1 MANTGEESPSR
12 VKSPNFPSPRPGDRV
27 VRSRRRRRLRGL
39 RRVLGVPA
47 LYSIGYGNVGSSI
60 YYALGITAVYAL
72 GATPIALMGA
82 GIFFVFTATT
92 YAEGAALFPEAGGSS
107 SFARHG
113 FNEFWSFIAGWSLML
128 DYMVTMAISAVT
140 VPFYLAY
147 FFPVLKE
154 SNVANTLVGMGLMVF
169 LMVLNIVG
177 VRETSGFNIF
187 WVVLDLVTQTLLVVL
202 GVIFLLNVPKLLS
215 YVQWGGS
222 ENWPTLRSFIYGI
235 SISMIAYTGLESV
248 CQMAEEAREP
258 ERMVPRSLM
267 WTVVTVLGMY
277 ALISVIALS
286 AMTPVQLSKEWS
298 SDPVAG
304 IAHFLPD
311 LRVMG
316 FDIPLSRIMAPWV
329 AVLAASILLIASNA
343 GLLGISRL
351 AFSLGQHQQLPALL
365 VKIHPRFRTPYI
377 AIIIFSGAAI
387 LLLMPG
393 LYAPGILL
401 KLGDLYSF
409 GAMLAFTLAH
419 ASIIALRV
427 KAPDLPRPFKPWGNI
442 GWRGRRIPVT
452 AVLGMLGTFS
462 VWLIV
467 IVTHPWG
474 RTVGFIWLAIGIATY
489 VFYRRRQGLS
499 LTRTVK
505 ASGPILVEEASGR
518 SR

>member
-1 MANTGEESPSR
+1 MPGSGEEGLAVEGRPI
-12 VKSPNFPSPRPGDRV
+12 FPSARPGDRI
-27 VRSRRRRRLRGL
+27 VRPRRRRPPRGF

-82 GIFFVFTATT
+82 GIFFVFTAAT

-107 SFARHG
+107 SFVRHG
-113 FNEFWSFIAGWSLML
+113 FNELWSFIAGWSLML

-147 FFPVLKE
+147 FFPILKE
-154 SNVANTLVGMGLMVF
+154 SNVASTLVGIGLMVF
-169 LMVLNIVG
+169 LMALNIVG

-187 WVVLDLVTQTLLVVL
+187 WVVLDLVTQILLVVL
-202 GVIFLLNVPKLLS
+202 GIVFLLSVPKLLS
-215 YVQWGGS
+215 YVQYGSS

-248 CQMAEEAREP
+248 CQMAEEARQP
-258 ERMVPRSLM
+258 EKMVPRSLM
-267 WTVVTVLGMY
+267 WVVMTVIGMY
-277 ALISVIALS
+277 ALISVVALS
-286 AMTPVQLSKEWS
+286 AMTPVQLANEWS
-298 SDPVAG
+298 TDPVAG

-311 LRVMG
+311 LHLG
-316 FDIPLSRIMAPWV
+316 GLALPLSKIMAPWV
-329 AVLAASILLIASNA
+329 AVLAGSILLIASNA

-351 AFSLGQHQQLPALL
+351 AFSLGQHQQLPAFLM
-365 VKIHPRFRTPYI
+365 KIHPTFRTPHL
-377 AIIIFSGAAI
+377 AIIVFSVGAI
-387 LLLMPG
+387 LLLVPG
-393 LYAPGILL
+393 FYAPGILL

-427 KAPDLPRPFKPWGNI
+427 KRPNLPRPFEPWGNVR
-442 GWRGRRIPVT
+442 WRGSRIPIS
-452 AVLGMLGTFS
+452 AILGMLGTFS

-467 IVTHPWG
+467 IFTHPWG
-474 RTVGFIWLAIGIATY
+474 RTVGFIWLAIGITSY

-499 LTRTVK
+499 LTLTVK
-505 ASGPILVEEASGR
+505 APGPVFVEELGR
-518 SR
+518 EGR

>member
-1 MANTGEESPSR
+1 
-12 VKSPNFPSPRPGDRV
+12 
-27 VRSRRRRRLRGL
+27 
-39 RRVLGVPA
+39 VLGVPA

-82 GIFFVFTATT
+82 GIFFVFTAAT

-107 SFARHG
+107 SFARRA
-113 FNEFWSFIAGWSLML
+113 FNELWSFIAGWSLML

-147 FFPVLKE
+147 FFPLLKE
-154 SNVANTLVGMGLMVF
+154 SNVASTLVGMGVMAF

-177 VRETSGFNIF
+177 VRETSRFNIF
-187 WVVLDLVTQTLLVVL
+187 WVILDLVTQALLVVL
-202 GVIFLLNVPKLLS
+202 GIIFLLNFPKLLS
-215 YVQWGGS
+215 YVKWGGS
-222 ENWPTLRSFIYGI
+222 EDWPTLGSFIYGI

-267 WTVVTVLGMY
+267 WAVVTVLGMY

-286 AMTPVQLSKEWS
+286 AMTPAQLVNEWS
-298 SDPVAG
+298 NDPIAG

-311 LRVMG
+311 VHLAG
-316 FDIPLSRIMAPWV
+316 LTISLSKIVAPWV
-329 AVLAASILLIASNA
+329 ALLAASILLIAGNV

-351 AFSLGQHQQLPALL
+351 AFSLGQHQQLPAFM
-365 VKIHPRFRTPYI
+365 VRIHPKFRTPYI
-377 AIIIFSGAAI
+377 AIIAFSAAGI
-387 LLLMPG
+387 LLLTPG
-393 LYAPGILL
+393 LFAPGILL

-409 GAMLAFTLAH
+409 GAMLAFTIAH

-427 KAPDLPRPFKPWGNI
+427 KAPDLPRPFEPWGNLR
-442 GWRGRRIPVT
+442 WRGSRIPLS
-452 AVLGMLGTFS
+452 AVLGMLGTFA

-467 IVTHPWG
+467 VVTHPWG
-474 RTVGFIWLAIGIATY
+474 RTVGFIWLAGGIAIY
-489 VFYRRRQGLS
+489 IFYRRRQGLS
-499 LTRTVK
+499 LTLTVK
-505 ASGPILVEEASGR
+505 APAPALVEETGR
-518 SR
+518 HGR

>member
-1 MANTGEESPSR
+1 MPNSDREGSPRSE
-12 VKSPNFPSPRPGDRV
+12 KPSVLSTRPGDRV
-27 VRSRRRRRLRGL
+27 VRPRRRRRPRGL

-82 GIFFVFTATT
+82 GIFFVFTAAT

-107 SFARHG
+107 SFARRA
-113 FNEFWSFIAGWSLML
+113 FNELWSFIAGWSLML

-147 FFPVLKE
+147 FFPLLKE
-154 SNVANTLVGMGLMVF
+154 SNVASTLVGMGVMAF
-169 LMVLNIVG
+169 LMALNIVG

-187 WVVLDLVTQTLLVVL
+187 WVILDLVTQALLVVL
-202 GVIFLLNVPKLLS
+202 GIIFLLNFPKLLS
-215 YVQWGGS
+215 YVKWGGS
-222 ENWPTLRSFIYGI
+222 EDWPTLRSFIYGI

-267 WTVVTVLGMY
+267 LAVVTVLGMY
-277 ALISVIALS
+277 AFISVIALS
-286 AMTPVQLSKEWS
+286 AMTPAQLANEWS
-298 SDPVAG
+298 NDPVAG

-311 LRVMG
+311 VHLAG
-316 FDIPLSRIMAPWV
+316 LTISLSKIVAPWV
-329 AVLAASILLIASNA
+329 ALLAASILLIASNV

-351 AFSLGQHQQLPALL
+351 AFSLGQHQQLPAFM
-365 VKIHPRFRTPYI
+365 VRIHPKFRTPYI
-377 AIIIFSGAAI
+377 AIIAFSAAGI
-387 LLLMPG
+387 LLLTPG
-393 LYAPGILL
+393 LFAPGILL

-427 KAPDLPRPFKPWGNI
+427 KAPDLPRPFEPWGNFR
-442 GWRGRRIPVT
+442 WRGSRIPLS
-452 AVLGMLGTFS
+452 AVLGMLGTFA

-467 IVTHPWG
+467 VVTHPWG
-474 RTVGFIWLAIGIATY
+474 RTVGFIWLAGGIAIY
-489 VFYRRRQGLS
+489 IFYRRRQGLS
-499 LTRTVK
+499 LTLTVK
-505 ASGPILVEEASGR
+505 APAPTLIEEAGR
-518 SR
+518 QR

>member
-1 MANTGEESPSR
+1 MPITDQEGSPR
-12 VKSPNFPSPRPGDRV
+12 PVRPNFPSTRPGDRI
-27 VRSRRRRRLRGL
+27 VRPRRRRQPRGL

-82 GIFFVFTATT
+82 GIFFVFTAAT

-107 SFARHG
+107 SFARRA
-113 FNEFWSFIAGWSLML
+113 FNELWSFIAGWALML

-147 FFPVLKE
+147 FFPTLKE

-187 WVVLDLVTQTLLVVL
+187 WVILDLVTQAALVIL
-202 GVIFLLNVPKLLS
+202 GIMFLLNVPKLLG
-215 YVQWGGS
+215 YVRWGGS

-258 ERMVPRSLM
+258 KRMVPLSLM
-267 WTVVTVLGMY
+267 LSVVTVLGMY
-277 ALISVIALS
+277 ALISLIALS
-286 AMTPVQLSKEWS
+286 AMTPTQLAHEWS
-298 SDPVAG
+298 NDPVAG

-311 LRVMG
+311 LHVAG
-316 FDIPLSRIMAPWV
+316 LTISLSKIVAPWV

-351 AFSLGQHQQLPALL
+351 AFSLGQHQQLPAFM
-365 VKIHPRFRTPYI
+365 VKIHPKFRTPYV
-377 AIIIFSGAAI
+377 AIILFSGAAI
-387 LLLMPG
+387 LLLTPG
-393 LYAPGILL
+393 LLAPGILL
-401 KLGDLYSF
+401 RLGDLYSF

-427 KAPDLPRPFKPWGNI
+427 KEPDLHRPFEPWGNLR
-442 GWRGRRIPVT
+442 WRGSRIPVS
-452 AVLGMLGTFS
+452 AVLGMLGTFA

-467 IVTHPWG
+467 VITHPWG
-474 RTVGFIWLAIGIATY
+474 RMVGFIWLAGGIATY

-499 LTRTVK
+499 LTHPVK
-505 ASGPILVEEASGR
+505 APAPAFAEEASRQGR
-518 SR
+518 